1 MDIIFSGIFER
12 TLPITLFIYNWF
24 LKFLLSSG
32 CKFILLEKY
41 TNLLFYNL
49 CSCASML
56 FQAILMSMCLQ
67 SMVDELIMKKQGKK
81 MKKVTTQIQRVN
93 CSKSDMHEIS
103 YHQWKKNMLVLFNI
117 VIRYFLALL
126 SLCSHKIDQSRILAL
141 FNKITVTM
149 AKMQM

>member
-1 MDIIFSGIFER
+1 
-12 TLPITLFIYNWF
+12 
-24 LKFLLSSG
+24 
-32 CKFILLEKY
+32 
-41 TNLLFYNL
+41 
-49 CSCASML
+49 ML

-93 CSKSDMHEIS
+93 CSKSDM
-103 YHQWKKNMLVLFNI
+103 KKNMLVLFNI